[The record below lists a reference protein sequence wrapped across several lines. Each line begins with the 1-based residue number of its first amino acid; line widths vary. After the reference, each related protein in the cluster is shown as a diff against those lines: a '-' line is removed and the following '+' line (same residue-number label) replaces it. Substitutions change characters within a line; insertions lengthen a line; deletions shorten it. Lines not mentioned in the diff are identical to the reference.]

1 MSGQDAPFPA
11 DRLSRP
17 VLDPLAGS
25 DGTQRDI
32 RLVPRDRIWGEE
44 RRLGLGSSSHLVSDG
59 GVDGHGKGQSDWRFE
74 LQRDP
79 PLTAQQD
86 MESGPGCQ
94 SSGSLETQG

>member
-44 RRLGLGSSSHLVSDG
+44 RRLGLG
-59 GVDGHGKGQSDWRFE
+59 QSDWRFE

-79 PLTAQQD
+79 PQTAQQD